1 MHLAAR
7 SSVPIHKLR
16 DIWPIPGCSLRD
28 GNGLLR
34 FGAFN
39 SGVQLPPDVR
49 SPRFSIRSGG
59 AGFGQLRLKMG
70 GQLCASLLPFEALG
84 SNLESGR

>member
-16 DIWPIPGCSLRD
+16 DIWLIPGCSLRD
-28 GNGLLR
+28 RNGLLR
-34 FGAFN
+34 FGAFK

-49 SPRFSIRSGG
+49 SPRFSIRSGR
-59 AGFGQLRLKMG
+59 AGFGQVQLKLDRRLR
-70 GQLCASLLPFEALG
+70 
-84 SNLESGR
+84 